1 MKFSN
6 SLSSRL
12 LLALSLTVSS
22 VFLTNAVKA
31 ETVQPKPIVQVNPLQ
46 NPVNFFPH
54 LGKKVDFVRHQGL
67 SSNGLSNVAGRWNTI
82 ALEAAKASFP
92 QLLAQVVPPQLQP
105 KYVEV
110 ASVLSQ
116 PRPQSGE
123 KNRSSGNFSIGSLP
137 SGTTSLYWQVVR
149 QNGTSELPG
158 ASFRVMRGGGL
169 IDRVIFNRLANGST
183 SSVRTNRSLYIANP
197 SGANENFIV
206 KVYAVYQTSC
216 KGV

>member
-31 ETVQPKPIVQVNPLQ
+31 ETVQPKPIVQVNQLQ

-54 LGKKVDFVRHQGL
+54 LGKKIDFVKHQGL

-82 ALEAAKASFP
+82 ALKAAKASFP
-92 QLLAQVVPPQLQP
+92 QLLAQVGPPQLQP

-116 PRPQSGE
+116 PKPQNGQN
-123 KNRSSGNFSIGSLP
+123 NRSSGNFSIESLP
-137 SGTTSLYWQVVR
+137 SGTTALYWQVVR
-149 QNGTSELPG
+149 QNGTSELSG
-158 ASFRVMRGGGL
+158 VSFRVMRDKSAGK
-169 IDRVIFNRLANGST
+169 DPVIFNGLANGYT
-183 SSVRTNRSLYIANP
+183 SSVRTSRNFYIANP
-197 SGANENFIV
+197 SGATENFIV
-206 KVYAVYQTSC
+206 KVYAVYF
-216 KGV
+216 